1 MVMAAG
7 RRVWERRM
15 KAESGSRKG
24 QGKLLV
30 SLDPKDDNSARQAEI
45 LEAAAKLFSKAGY
58 DGVGMRDIADVAGIL
73 PGSLYYHFKS
83 KQEIYL
89 AVHRAALARSAQ
101 RITAAIEKI
110 TAPWVR
116 LEAAIAAQ
124 LEGQLDPGS
133 ITWPMINDK
142 SAMSGEMRKAL
153 VADRDVFEIQ
163 YKQLIA
169 DLPLPA
175 RLDRSVLRLNLLA
188 TLNTVT
194 VWYQPGKLT
203 PRQIAAQIVG
213 IIRPAG

>member
-1 MVMAAG
+1 MAKSEG
-7 RRVWERRM
+7 N
-15 KAESGSRKG
+15 SRKG

-30 SLDPKDDNSARQAEI
+30 SVDPKDDNSARRVEI

-58 DGVGMRDIADVAGIL
+58 DSVGMRDIADLAGIL

-83 KQEIYL
+83 KQEIYI

-101 RITAAIEKI
+101 RITAAIEKV
-110 TAPWVR
+110 TAPWAR

-133 ITWPMINDK
+133 VTWPMINDK
-142 SAMSGEMRKAL
+142 SAMSGEMRKIL
-153 VADRDVFEIQ
+153 IDDRDAFEVQ
-163 YKQLIA
+163 YKKLIA

-188 TLNTVT
+188 TLNSVRI
-194 VWYQPGKLT
+194 WYQPGRLT
-203 PRQIAAQIVG
+203 PRQIAAQIIE
-213 IIRPAG
+213 IIRPVD

>member
-1 MVMAAG
+1 MAKSEG
-7 RRVWERRM
+7 N
-15 KAESGSRKG
+15 SRKG

-30 SLDPKDDNSARQAEI
+30 SVDPKDDNSARRVEI

-58 DGVGMRDIADVAGIL
+58 DSVGMRDIADLAGIL

-83 KQEIYL
+83 KQEIYI

-101 RITAAIEKI
+101 RITAAIEKA
-110 TAPWVR
+110 TAPWAR
-116 LEAAIAAQ
+116 LEAAIATQ

-142 SAMSGEMRKAL
+142 SAMSGEMRKIL
-153 VADRDVFEIQ
+153 IDDRDAFEVQ
-163 YKQLIA
+163 YKRLIA

-188 TLNTVT
+188 TLNSVRI
-194 VWYQPGKLT
+194 WYQPGRLT
-203 PRQIAAQIVG
+203 PRQIAAQIIE
-213 IIRPAG
+213 IIRPVD

>member
-1 MVMAAG
+1 MAKSEG
-7 RRVWERRM
+7 NQ
-15 KAESGSRKG
+15 RKG
-24 QGKLLV
+24 QDKLLV
-30 SLDPKDDNSARQAEI
+30 SVDPKDDNSARRVEI
-45 LEAAAKLFSKAGY
+45 LEVAAKLFSKGGY
-58 DGVGMRDIADVAGIL
+58 DSVGMRDIADRAGIL

-83 KQEIYL
+83 KQEIYI

-101 RITAAIEKI
+101 RITAAIENV
-110 TAPWVR
+110 TEPWAR

-142 SAMSGEMRKAL
+142 SALTGEMRKVL
-153 VADRDVFEIQ
+153 VQDRDAFEAQ
-163 YKQLIA
+163 YRQLIA

-188 TLNTVT
+188 TLNSVT
-194 VWYQPGKLT
+194 TWYQPGKLT

-213 IIRPAG
+213 IIRPVE

>member
-1 MVMAAG
+1 MAKSEG
-7 RRVWERRM
+7 NQ
-15 KAESGSRKG
+15 RKG
-24 QGKLLV
+24 QDKLLV
-30 SLDPKDDNSARQAEI
+30 SVDPKDDNSARRVEI
-45 LEAAAKLFSKAGY
+45 LEVAAKLFSKGGY
-58 DGVGMRDIADVAGIL
+58 DSVGMRDIADRAGIL

-83 KQEIYL
+83 KQEIYI

-101 RITAAIEKI
+101 RITAAIENV
-110 TAPWVR
+110 TEPWAR

-142 SAMSGEMRKAL
+142 SALTGDMRKVL
-153 VADRDVFEIQ
+153 VQDRDAFEAQ

-188 TLNTVT
+188 TLNSVT
-194 VWYQPGKLT
+194 TWYQPGKLT

-213 IIRPAG
+213 IIRPVE

>member
-1 MVMAAG
+1 MAKSEG
-7 RRVWERRM
+7 NQ
-15 KAESGSRKG
+15 RKG
-24 QGKLLV
+24 QDKLLV
-30 SLDPKDDNSARQAEI
+30 SVDPKDDNSARRVEL
-45 LEAAAKLFSKAGY
+45 LEVAAKLFSKGGY
-58 DGVGMRDIADVAGIL
+58 DSVGMRDIADRAGIL

-83 KQEIYL
+83 KQEIYI

-101 RITAAIEKI
+101 RITAAIENV
-110 TAPWVR
+110 TEPWAR

-142 SAMSGEMRKAL
+142 SALTGDMRKVL
-153 VADRDVFEIQ
+153 VQDRDAFEAQ

-188 TLNTVT
+188 TLNSVT
-194 VWYQPGKLT
+194 TWYQPGKLT

-213 IIRPAG
+213 IIRPVE